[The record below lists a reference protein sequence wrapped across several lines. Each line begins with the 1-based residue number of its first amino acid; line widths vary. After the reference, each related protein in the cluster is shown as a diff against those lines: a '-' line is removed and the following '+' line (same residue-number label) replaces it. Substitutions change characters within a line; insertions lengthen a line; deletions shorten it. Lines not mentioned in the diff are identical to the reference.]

1 MFNILVSDNLAV
13 EGLDLL
19 KTADDVEFTVRTSLS
34 EHQLL
39 AEMPGRDALI
49 VRSGTHVNRQVIEA
63 GVNLKV
69 IGRAGIGVDNIDI
82 GTATERGV
90 MVMNSPRAI
99 AVATAEHTMAL
110 LLAASRQLIRAHV
123 SLSRR
128 EWRRADFQGSQLQ
141 GKQLGIIGFGRI
153 GRLVAERAQAF
164 GIVVSA
170 YDPFLTED
178 QAGGSGVELQ
188 ALEPLLAQSDYV
200 SLHAALT
207 PESRCILNQQAFIK
221 MKTGVI
227 IINTSRGG
235 FIDEPALAE
244 ALASGKVKAAALD
257 VYTKEPPENSP
268 LIGMNNVI
276 HTPHLGAFT
285 TEAQKDVATQIV
297 SQVLDAL
304 RGDSFQNVI
313 NSELLSDY
321 R

>member
-1 MFNILVSDNLAV
+1 MFNILISDDLAV

-19 KTADDVEFTVRTSLS
+19 KTADDVEFAVRTSLS
-34 EHQLL
+34 EQQLL

-49 VRSGTHVNRQVIEA
+49 VRSGTHVNRQVIKA
-63 GVNLKV
+63 GANLKV

-90 MVMNSPRAI
+90 LVMNSPRAI
-99 AVATAEHTMAL
+99 AIATAEHTMAL
-110 LLAASRQLIRAHV
+110 LLAASRQLVRAHA
-123 SLSRR
+123 SLGRK
-128 EWRRADFQGSQLQ
+128 EWRRDDFQGSQLQ
-141 GKQLGIIGFGRI
+141 GKRLGIIGFGRI
-153 GRLVAERAQAF
+153 GRLVAKRAQAF
-164 GIVVSA
+164 GLIVSA
-170 YDPFLTED
+170 YDPFVTED
-178 QAGGSGVELQ
+178 RAGGSGVELQ
-188 ALEPLLAQSDYV
+188 ALEPLLAQSDYI
-200 SLHAALT
+200 SLHAAIT
-207 PESRCILNQQAFIK
+207 PESKGIINQQAFIK

-257 VYTKEPPENSP
+257 VYDREPPENSP

-276 HTPHLGAFT
+276 HTPHLGAST
-285 TEAQKDVATQIV
+285 AEAQKDVATEIV

-304 RGDSFQNVI
+304 RGVSYQNVI
-313 NSELLSDY
+313 NTELLSDY